1 MQSTLYLDFETYS
14 EIPIKDGTYKYMEG
28 VEILMCAYAIND
40 RPAQVLDFTFDNPA
54 THPWLWDALRD
65 SSTII
70 VAHNSNFDRN
80 VMRFAKNA
88 DSIMHDA
95 GANTARWRDTMVK
108 ALAHSLP
115 GSLEKLC
122 EIFKLPV
129 DQAKDKEGNRL
140 IQLFC
145 KPLPLNRKLRRA
157 TRETHPLEW
166 ARFIEYARL
175 DVEAM
180 RALDKK
186 IPSWNY
192 VGSELDLWHLDQRI
206 NDRGFAV
213 DTELA
218 TSAIAATDQC
228 KKQLAK
234 HTQVLTEGQV
244 KAATQRDALLK
255 HLLEAFGVELPDLK
269 QSTLQRRIEDENL
282 PYVLRELLEIRLQA
296 STTSASKYKT
306 LVKAVNADGR
316 LRGTLQFCGAS
327 RTGRWAGRKFQPQNL
342 SRPTLKQN
350 AIDLGIEALKLG
362 CADLITDDVIQLT
375 SSAVRGCIIAPPD
388 KKLVV
393 ADLSNIEGRGLAW
406 LAGEE
411 WKLKA
416 FRDFDAGILK
426 QDAYELAYA
435 KAFGVRPEDVT
446 GDQRQIGKTMELA
459 CGYEGGV
466 GAYVTF
472 ATGYNIDLEE
482 LGSRAYNNIPQNILS
497 EANRSYAWTKLNRRS
512 TFGLSERAWLVCDS
526 FKRMWRYAH
535 PATTSFWKEIEETCV
550 RAICNPG
557 ETYQCRKVKVIKDG
571 AWLRIILPSGRSL
584 CYPGARLNDANKLSY
599 MGVNQYSRKW
609 GRIKTYGGK
618 LAENITQAFS
628 RDILAHSMPHVEN
641 AGYEIVLTVHDE
653 DITEAPDTPEFNAK
667 HLSSIMATPPAWA
680 PDMPLAAKGFESYRY
695 RKD

>member
-28 VEILMCAYAIND
+28 VEILMCAYAID
-40 RPAQVLDFTFDNPA
+40 DQPAKVWDCTYENVNPHLA
-54 THPWLWDALRD
+54 LWEALSKD
-65 SSTII
+65 SINI

-88 DSIMHDA
+88 DSIMQHA
-95 GANTARWRDTMVK
+95 GGNTSRWRDTMVK

-166 ARFIEYARL
+166 ARFVEYARL

-186 IPSWNY
+186 IPNWNY
-192 VGSELDLWHLDQRI
+192 SGSELDLWHLDQRI

-218 TSAIAATDQC
+218 TSAIAATEQR

-234 HTQVLTEGQV
+234 RTQVLTEGQV

-269 QSTLQRRIEDENL
+269 QSTLQRRIDDENL

-306 LVKAVNADGR
+306 LVKATNKDGR
-316 LRGTLQFCGAS
+316 VRGTLQFCGAS

-342 SRPTLKQN
+342 PRPTLKQN
-350 AIDLGIEALKLG
+350 AIDIGIEALKLD
-362 CADLITDDVIQLT
+362 CADLLTDDVIQLT
-375 SSAVRGCIIAPPD
+375 SSAVRGCIVAPPG

-416 FRDFDAGILK
+416 FRDFDAGIGHDLYK
-426 QDAYELAYA
+426 LAYA
-435 KAFGVRPEDVT
+435 KLFGINPKDVD
-446 GDQRQIGKTMELA
+446 GFMRQLGKVLELSM
-459 CGYEGGV
+459 GYEGGV
-466 GAYVTF
+466 GAFVTF
-472 ATGYNIDLEE
+472 AAGYNLDLED
-482 LGSRAYNNIPQNILS
+482 LGKRAYSNIPPNILA
-497 EANRSYAWTKLNRRS
+497 EARRAYSWTVLNRRS
-512 TFGLSERAWLVCDS
+512 IFGLSERAWLVCDS

-535 PATTSFWKEIEETCV
+535 PAIVSFWKEIEEACV
-550 RAICNPG
+550 RAICNPS

-628 RDILAHSMPHVEN
+628 RDILAHSMPHAEN

-680 PDMPLAAKGFESYRY
+680 LDIPLAAEGFEAYRY